1 MNSHKLGLYA
11 VQCGTNM
18 SLVSNIFDNVKET
31 GFQCDYYRG
40 NITVKESSFA
50 QSKSRGIYIL
60 YGYHANET
68 LNVDINNCSFTKNK
82 AGIAALRYNYRHRH
96 NPHYTHVKV
105 KNSKFLQ
112 NEEMA
117 RLYLQSD
124 NPNGGATFS
133 FHNNTISQCQRG
145 LIFEQ
150 NKFDHLIQ
158 WDIRNNTFQHGGNGS
173 VFVLRG
179 HGNITG
185 NLITNWT
192 YIGGS
197 LVSLN
202 HYTSK
207 CRLHISDNLIH
218 ANKLVRDVMHLES
231 RCMNVSF
238 TNNTVTDNTITP
250 YVMRFALFKDDMF
263 KTDGI
268 MANNVISKNRR
279 LGACIVSSA
288 LVVGG
293 YRKLQVTDNVF
304 DNPDLSYE
312 ISITQPTLNESSR
325 LDFSHNYMGSAD
337 SQIISSRIS
346 DGNDKRW
353 TPIAHVMPY
362 YTTSDKDAVSTEALV
377 HNFIKGIVSEI
388 GGILSDSQVIASRIS
403 DGNDKR
409 WTPIAHVMPYY
420 TTPDKDA
427 VSTEAPVHKEIVIE
441 IGGILEKS
449 RSLSSNQMYLI
460 SSHLI
465 IPTGITLTLAAG
477 THLQLLPSAGL
488 YIKGKL
494 NIMGEINNPVIIKK
508 SALQPVQGI
517 CTGENVRLVGG
528 TLQSEGRL
536 EIYENGVWRTVC
548 NRHWNWDDAH
558 VACRQLGFV
567 QGNCENNI
575 ILFFKIYPL

>member
-1 MNSHKLGLYA
+1 MNNHKLGLYA
-11 VQCGTNM
+11 LQCGTNM
-18 SLVSNIFDNVKET
+18 SLVLNIFDKVKET

-40 NITVKESSFA
+40 NITVRGSSFVE
-50 QSKSRGIYIL
+50 SKLRGIYIL
-60 YGYHANET
+60 YGYHANEA

-82 AGIAALRYNYRHRH
+82 AGIAALRYNYRYRH

-112 NEEMA
+112 DEEMA

-145 LIFEQ
+145 LIFDQ
-150 NKFDHLIQ
+150 SKFDHLIQ

-173 VFVLRG
+173 VFALRG

-207 CRLHISDNLIH
+207 CRLQISDNLIH

-238 TNNTVTDNTITP
+238 TNNTVTDNTITT
-250 YVMRFALFKDDMF
+250 YAMRFALFKNDMF

-268 MANNVISKNRR
+268 VANNVISKNSK
-279 LGACIVSSA
+279 LSSCIVSSA

-312 ISITQPTLNESSR
+312 ITITQPTLNESSR
-325 LDFSHNYMGSAD
+325 LDFSHNYMGSA
-337 SQIISSRIS
+337 
-346 DGNDKRW
+346 
-353 TPIAHVMPY
+353 
-362 YTTSDKDAVSTEALV
+362 
-377 HNFIKGIVSEI
+377 
-388 GGILSDSQVIASRIS
+388 DSQVIASRIS

-420 TTPDKDA
+420 TTPEKDA
-427 VSTEAPVHKEIVIE
+427 VSTEAPVHNFIKDVGE
-441 IGGILEKS
+441 IGGRLEKS
-449 RSLSSNQMYLI
+449 RSLSGNQMYLI
-460 SSHLI
+460 SSDLI
-465 IPTGITLTLAAG
+465 IPTGISLTLAAG

-508 SALQPVQGI
+508 SVLQPVQGI
-517 CTGENVRLVGG
+517 CTGVTVRLVGG

-548 NRHWNWDDAH
+548 NRHWNWEDAH
-558 VACRQLGFV
+558 VACRQLGFG